1 MQYILIETDPTYVPR
16 EVEVLT
22 TADTGALSTAQIGAL
37 TMTQIVNDT
46 VPGVRLY
53 QCISQTGD
61 MAYKTLDGQPFD
73 VTGGSF
79 VVDPNPPVPAWDV
92 PEVPVVPVPVPA
104 PRRLTKLAYMNRF
117 HDDELAAI
125 YTAAKSVVQVEV
137 MLAKLN
143 AATPDADGTAVDLDD
158 PRTIGGVQALEAVG
172 LIAAGRANEILA

>member
-1 MQYILIETDPTYVPR
+1 MQYILIETETTFTTR
-16 EVEVLT
+16 EVAVPVDAQALA
-22 TADTGALSTAQIGAL
+22 TAQVGALL
-37 TMTQIVNDT
+37 PTQTVTDA

-53 QCISQTGD
+53 QCVSQTGV
-61 MAYKTLDGQPFD
+61 MEYKTLDGQPYT

-92 PEVPVVPVPVPA
+92 PEVPVVPAPVQA

-117 HDDELAAI
+117 HDDELADI
-125 YTAAKSVVQVEV
+125 YTAAKTVVEIEV

-143 AATPDADGTAVDLDD
+143 AATPDADGTSVDLND
-158 PRTIGGVQALEAVG
+158 PRTVGGVYALEAVG

>member
-1 MQYILIETDPTYVPR
+1 MQYILIETEPTVVPR

-22 TADTGALSTAQIGAL
+22 TADTGALSTAQVGAL
-37 TMTQIVNDT
+37 TVTQIVNDT

-53 QCISQTGD
+53 QCVSQAGTL
-61 MAYKTLDGQPFD
+61 AYKTLDGQPFN

-79 VVDPNPPVPAWDV
+79 VVDPNPPVPVWDV
-92 PEVPVVPVPVPA
+92 PEEPAVPAPVQA

-125 YTAAKSVVQVEV
+125 YTAAKTVVQVEV

-143 AATPDADGTAVDLDD
+143 AATPDADGTSVDLDD
-158 PRTIGGVQALEAVG
+158 PRTVGGLYALEAVG
-172 LIAAGRANEILA
+172 LISAGRANEILA